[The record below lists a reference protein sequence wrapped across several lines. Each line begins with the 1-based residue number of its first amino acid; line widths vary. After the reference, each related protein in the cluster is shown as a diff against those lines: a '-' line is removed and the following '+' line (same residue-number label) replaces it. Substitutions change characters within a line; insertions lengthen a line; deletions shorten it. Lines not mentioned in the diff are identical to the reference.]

1 MGEEVL
7 AKEGKWI
14 TVYIRYGNRREEFKF
29 RTNFNLRRVLEEAI
43 RKFGLPA
50 PSAREVY
57 KFYYKDN
64 LLSDL
69 NKSLEHYGVKEGDEL
84 VLTHEHVGGTTL
96 A

>member
-1 MGEEVL
+1 MSEEAS

-14 TVYIRYGNRREEFKF
+14 TVYIRYGNRREDFKF

-57 KFYYKDN
+57 KFYYKGD

-69 NKSLEHYGVKEGDEL
+69 NKSLEHYGVKDGEEL
-84 VLTHEHVGGTTL
+84 VLTHEHVGGITV